1 MAAEKNAKETVT
13 FDVPPQQARTLSF
26 ACGMDMMKGTVVV
39 Q

>member
-1 MAAEKNAKETVT
+1 MTVPTKPKRTRVETI
-13 FDVPPQQARTLSF
+13 QARTLNF